1 MTGFFRS
8 VGAGIVIGSLRRKF
22 GVFCRSICEIGDF
35 GCPGR
40 YLARNYSIK
49 RKKGRTEIRGEPVRF
64 LVGTMT
70 ISNPKCDI
78 LAYHATKCRV
88 RITATGGTVWRN
100 WVETEA
106 LSRFLGFWVLAQKLL
121 GIARRTPGPIH
132 LDPCSGHH

>member
-1 MTGFFRS
+1 VFFVDRFAKS
-8 VGAGIVIGSLRRKF
+8 GTMVAPHAAWG
-22 GVFCRSICEIGDF
+22 E
-35 GCPGR
+35 
-40 YLARNYSIK
+40 NYSIK

-78 LAYHATKCRV
+78 LAYHATQCRV
-88 RITATGGTVWRN
+88 RITATCGTVWRN

-121 GIARRTPGPIH
+121 GMARRTPGPIH